1 MMTSTISYVADH
13 IDRMERRHGNPNS
26 ILDSKWRI
34 ASCVDL
40 FPRGELAENGTL
52 TPQQLA
58 AVDRYIEKF
67 KATPAGK
74 EALTQYQRRAS

>member
-1 MMTSTISYVADH
+1 MTSSSISYVADH
-13 IDRMERRHGNPNS
+13 IDRIERRHQAQSS

-34 ASCVDL
+34 ASAIDL
-40 FPRGELAENGTL
+40 FPGQLAENGTL

-74 EALTQYQRRAS
+74 NAIAIYQRKAS

>member
-1 MMTSTISYVADH
+1 MTSTISYVADH
-13 IDRMERRHGNPNS
+13 IDRMERRHQTQSS

-40 FPRGELAENGTL
+40 FPHTELAENGTL

-58 AVDRYIEKF
+58 AVDQYIAKF

-74 EALTQYQRRAS
+74 EAIAQYQRRAS

>member
-1 MMTSTISYVADH
+1 MMTPKISYVADH
-13 IDRMERRHGNPNS
+13 VTRLEERHQTQNS

-40 FPRGELAENGTL
+40 FPYGELAENGTL

-58 AVDRYIEKF
+58 AIDQYIAKF

-74 EALTQYQRRAS
+74 EAIAFYQRKAS

>member
-1 MMTSTISYVADH
+1 MTPKISYVADH
-13 IDRMERRHGNPNS
+13 VTRLEERHQTQNS

-40 FPRGELAENGTL
+40 FPYGELAENGTL

-58 AVDRYIEKF
+58 AIDQYIAKF

-74 EALTQYQRRAS
+74 EAIAFYQRKAS

>member
-1 MMTSTISYVADH
+1 MTSSSISYVADH
-13 IDRMERRHGNPNS
+13 IDRIERRHGTLNS

-34 ASCVDL
+34 ASAIDL
-40 FPRGELAENGTL
+40 FPGELAENGTL

-74 EALTQYQRRAS
+74 NAIAQYQRRAS

>member
-1 MMTSTISYVADH
+1 MTSTIGYVADH
-13 IDRMERRHGNPNS
+13 VNRILRRHQTQNS

-40 FPRGELAENGTL
+40 FPSGELAENGSL

-58 AVDRYIEKF
+58 AVDQYIEKF
-67 KATPAGK
+67 KATPAGR
-74 EALTQYQRRAS
+74 EAIAFYQRKAS

>member
-1 MMTSTISYVADH
+1 MTSTISYVADH
-13 IDRMERRHGNPNS
+13 IDRMERRHQTQSS

-58 AVDRYIEKF
+58 AVDQYIAKF

-74 EALTQYQRRAS
+74 EAIAQYQRRAS

>member
-1 MMTSTISYVADH
+1 MMTPKISYVADH
-13 IDRMERRHGNPNS
+13 VTRLEERHQTQNS

-40 FPRGELAENGTL
+40 FPYGELAENGTL

-58 AVDRYIEKF
+58 AIDQYIAKF

-74 EALTQYQRRAS
+74 EAIAQYQRRAS

>member
-1 MMTSTISYVADH
+1 MSSTVNYVADH
-13 IDRMERRHGNPNS
+13 IDRIERQHQTKGS

-40 FPRGELAENGTL
+40 FSHTELAENGSL

-58 AVDRYIEKF
+58 AVDQYIAKF

-74 EALTQYQRRAS
+74 EAIAQYSRRAS